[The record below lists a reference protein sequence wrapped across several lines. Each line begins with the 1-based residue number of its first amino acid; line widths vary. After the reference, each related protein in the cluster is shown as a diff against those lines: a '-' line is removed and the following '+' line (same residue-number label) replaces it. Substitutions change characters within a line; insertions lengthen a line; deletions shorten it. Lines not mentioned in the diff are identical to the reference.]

1 MDDRAL
7 ALGADAFE
15 HLDDHVDL
23 PRSGCTADQDMLGLE
38 GMGDVDAADREAS
51 FRLPAQRPADLPN
64 GTEMRPAQVL
74 VGAEPLPRPGEIE
87 PGEDE
92 RGERTHRS
100 EERRVGKECV
110 STCRSR
116 WAPDH

>member
-1 MDDRAL
+1 
-7 ALGADAFE
+7 
-15 HLDDHVDL
+15 
-23 PRSGCTADQDMLGLE
+23 MLGLE

-92 RGERTHRS
+92 RGARKPPGQERPAHAVALAYLQRLFRDRGVDQPVGS
-100 EERRVGKECV
+100 GPIFEIGKE
-110 STCRSR
+110 SWRK
-116 WAPDH
+116 

>member
-1 MDDRAL
+1 
-7 ALGADAFE
+7 
-15 HLDDHVDL
+15 
-23 PRSGCTADQDMLGLE
+23 MLGLE

-92 RGERTHRS
+92 RGERKHPGQDRPAD
-100 EERRVGKECV
+100 EVALEFFERRSRDAGVDPPVGRGQLFAPLRSDERRWGKEWG
-110 STCRSR
+110 SS
-116 WAPDH
+116 

>member
-1 MDDRAL
+1 
-7 ALGADAFE
+7 
-15 HLDDHVDL
+15 
-23 PRSGCTADQDMLGLE
+23 MLGLE

-92 RGERTHRS
+92 RGARRS
-100 EERRVGKECV
+100 EEHTSELQ
-110 STCRSR
+110 SLMRSSYAVFCLKTIISIIATHHTDIQYPYR
-116 WAPDH
+116 HNASKHYHNHL

>member
-1 MDDRAL
+1 
-7 ALGADAFE
+7 
-15 HLDDHVDL
+15 
-23 PRSGCTADQDMLGLE
+23 MLGLE

-64 GTEMRPAQVL
+64 GTELRPAQVL

-92 RGERTHRS
+92 SGERKQPGQDSPANEVDLEIFERLFRDRGS
-100 EERRVGKECV
+100 EDRKSVVKGKTV
-110 STCRSR
+110 SVSVDLGGGRTFTKK
-116 WAPDH
+116 

>member
-1 MDDRAL
+1 
-7 ALGADAFE
+7 
-15 HLDDHVDL
+15 
-23 PRSGCTADQDMLGLE
+23 MLGLE

-92 RGERTHRS
+92 RGERKHPGQDRPAEDRKS
-100 EERRVGKECV
+100 KRQKSSNKCA
-110 STCRSR
+110 SR
-116 WAPDH
+116 MTTSDRKKKKKSNH